1 MNVRITEIGMNMV
14 QEQITVS
21 IKTQVVVKTES
32 MTSQHI
38 LMLGLIDFLK
48 IAYLYIA
55 PQERRNRMTNKEIIT
70 ILEMSNPLRNVPE
83 DMRELRPYSELKEA
97 YNRAIEA
104 LENQKTGHWIV
115 YAELTGEW
123 EGTKKY
129 ACDKCGEKVGVF
141 KSNFCPNC
149 GAKMTETQESEDKE

>member
-1 MNVRITEIGMNMV
+1 
-14 QEQITVS
+14 
-21 IKTQVVVKTES
+21 
-32 MTSQHI
+32 
-38 LMLGLIDFLK
+38 
-48 IAYLYIA
+48 
-55 PQERRNRMTNKEIIT
+55 MTNKEIIT

-83 DMRELRPYSELKEA
+83 DMREQFPYSELKEA

-141 KSNFCPNC
+141 KSKYCPNC
-149 GAKMTETQESEDKE
+149 GARMEDKENE